1 MQGPLR
7 VSKKRHVG
15 AGVKSA
21 PATRCT
27 ARRLYVSDKQSKIHF
42 LVDTG
47 ADFSILPAKFRDQ
60 KRYVPRFNLQTASGS
75 GIKVLGE
82 RLLRLN
88 IGLRREFTWTFLIAD
103 VTDAILGADFLDSFK
118 LIVDISGKRLI
129 DSETWLA
136 VQCPLKQTNPQTIRA
151 VFTNAADAYQQLLRQ
166 FPNVLRSSNVP
177 TEPHHTVLHYIE
189 TKGPPAHHR
198 PRRLPPEKYQLAKKE
213 FENLQRQGIIKPSS
227 SPWASPL
234 HLVQKADKTW
244 RACGDF
250 RTLNAQTVP
259 DRYPIPHIQDFSQH
273 LRGRTIFSTIDLVR
287 AYYQIPVNPADQP
300 KTAVTTPFGLFEFT
314 RTPFGLR
321 NAAQTFQRFMNELFQ
336 GLDFVYV
343 YIDDILVASHTEE
356 EHLRHLKQVL
366 ERLHRHNVVINPK
379 KCTFGAAEISF
390 LGVKVTSE
398 GVEPLP
404 DKVEAICNLTFPT
417 TSKQLQRF
425 LGMVNYYR
433 RWIPQ
438 AAKTQAPLNALLNG
452 CTRREVPIEPT
463 EETKTAFEK
472 CKEDLM
478 QAARLTYPSHSNPL
492 SIATDASD
500 WAIGGVLQQLEEG
513 QQKPIAFFSRKLTG
527 TEKKYSAYDRELL
540 AIYQTIL
547 HFRHFLEGRNFTIF
561 SDHKPLIY
569 AFQKKPD
576 QCTPRQA
583 RQLDVISQFSTNI
596 RHISGEEN
604 TPADTLSRI
613 QAVQSCNF
621 TGDALA
627 EAQEHDEQL
636 QALKTEGKFTFVQLP
651 IPLSE
656 KTLWYETTHGNRLY
670 VPRPFRRLVFDK
682 VHNLAHPGV
691 RSMTKQITKN
701 YFWPNM
707 KRDTASWVKTCLQ
720 CQRSKVQRHTK
731 TPIGTFSQPDARFSH
746 VHLDIVGP
754 LTHSNG
760 KEYLLT
766 MVDRFTRW
774 PEAVAI
780 SDISAE
786 TCARAFITTW
796 MSRFGAPARIVT
808 DRGTQFTSALFR
820 TLTEL
825 IGTHHIQTTAYH
837 PQSNGTVERFHRS
850 LKAALMCHQA
860 SWSEAL
866 PLVLLG
872 LRTTVK
878 EDLEASPADLVYG
891 TALRLPGD
899 MIRTSTPA
907 SRDNQAPTPHFV
919 EELRSKMNAIPY
931 TASQTHGE
939 HPVYLPKDLQQ
950 AKYVFVRVDAV
961 RKPLQPPY
969 DGPYKVLARNP
980 KYFSLQIKSKRSN
993 VSIDRLKPAYLETT
1007 TKNLP
1012 GDKSVSCQGSTS
1024 SGSTDHGTNA
1034 KRTRA
1039 NNSPDYAQRNR
1050 TTRSGRHV
1058 KFPTRFGDMVQVY

>member
-1 MQGPLR
+1 
-7 VSKKRHVG
+7 
-15 AGVKSA
+15 
-21 PATRCT
+21 
-27 ARRLYVSDKQSKIHF
+27 
-42 LVDTG
+42 VDTG

-136 VQCPLKQTNPQTIRA
+136 VQCPLKQTSPQTIRA

-343 YIDDILVASHTEE
+343 YIDDILVASHAEE

-547 HFRHFLEGRNFTIF
+547 HFRHFLEG
-561 SDHKPLIY
+561 
-569 AFQKKPD
+569 
-576 QCTPRQA
+576 PRC
-583 RQLDVISQFSTNI
+583 RQ
-596 RHISGEEN
+596 
-604 TPADTLSRI
+604 
-613 QAVQSCNF
+613 
-621 TGDALA
+621 
-627 EAQEHDEQL
+627 
-636 QALKTEGKFTFVQLP
+636 
-651 IPLSE
+651 
-656 KTLWYETTHGNRLY
+656 
-670 VPRPFRRLVFDK
+670 
-682 VHNLAHPGV
+682 
-691 RSMTKQITKN
+691 
-701 YFWPNM
+701 
-707 KRDTASWVKTCLQ
+707 
-720 CQRSKVQRHTK
+720 
-731 TPIGTFSQPDARFSH
+731 
-746 VHLDIVGP
+746 
-754 LTHSNG
+754 
-760 KEYLLT
+760 
-766 MVDRFTRW
+766 
-774 PEAVAI
+774 
-780 SDISAE
+780 
-786 TCARAFITTW
+786 
-796 MSRFGAPARIVT
+796 
-808 DRGTQFTSALFR
+808 R
-820 TLTEL
+820 TL
-825 IGTHHIQTTAYH
+825 
-837 PQSNGTVERFHRS
+837 QS
-850 LKAALMCHQA
+850 
-860 SWSEAL
+860 
-866 PLVLLG
+866 
-872 LRTTVK
+872 
-878 EDLEASPADLVYG
+878 
-891 TALRLPGD
+891 
-899 MIRTSTPA
+899 
-907 SRDNQAPTPHFV
+907 
-919 EELRSKMNAIPY
+919 
-931 TASQTHGE
+931 
-939 HPVYLPKDLQQ
+939 
-950 AKYVFVRVDAV
+950 
-961 RKPLQPPY
+961 
-969 DGPYKVLARNP
+969 
-980 KYFSLQIKSKRSN
+980 IK
-993 VSIDRLKPAYLETT
+993 
-1007 TKNLP
+1007 
-1012 GDKSVSCQGSTS
+1012 
-1024 SGSTDHGTNA
+1024 
-1034 KRTRA
+1034 
-1039 NNSPDYAQRNR
+1039 
-1050 TTRSGRHV
+1050 
-1058 KFPTRFGDMVQVY
+1058 